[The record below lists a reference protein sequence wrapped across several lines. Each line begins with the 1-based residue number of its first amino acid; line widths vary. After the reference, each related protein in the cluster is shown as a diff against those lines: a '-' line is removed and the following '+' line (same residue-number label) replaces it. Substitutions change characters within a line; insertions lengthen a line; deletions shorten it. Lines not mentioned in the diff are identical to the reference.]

1 VPERCYRRR
10 AVALPDGRRFVVG
23 FALGNLV
30 PALVFG
36 LAGAALPVRYLLADA
51 LLSLVIATVVG
62 SSGVALFRA
71 ERALLALRVGALT
84 LLGFGLLL
92 VLLAALSAA
101 YLRGVQGDY
110 GRGGVLVMSIVLLLA
125 LPYLVV
131 YPALEL
137 LLVHRRLEAGRATAG
152 ASSGGAVG

>member
-1 VPERCYRRR
+1 MVPS
-10 AVALPDGRRFVVG
+10 DNRRFVVG

-36 LAGAALPVRYLLADA
+36 LAGVALPVRYAFADV
-51 LLSLVIATVVG
+51 LLSLVIVTVVG
-62 SSGVALFRA
+62 SSGVALFRP
-71 ERALLALRVGALT
+71 ERALSALRVGALT
-84 LLGFGLLL
+84 LLGLGLL
-92 VLLAALSAA
+92 VIALAALSVA

-110 GRGGVLVMSIVLLLA
+110 GRGGVVIMSIVLLLA

-137 LLVHRRLEAGRATAG
+137 LLLHGRSGRARERAG
-152 ASSGGAVG
+152 APEGGAAG

>member
-1 VPERCYRRR
+1 
-10 AVALPDGRRFVVG
+10 VALPDGRFVVG

-30 PALVFG
+30 PTVVFG
-36 LAGAALPVRYLLADA
+36 LAGAALPVRYLPADA
-51 LLSLVIATVVG
+51 LLALVIATVAG

-71 ERALLALRVGALT
+71 ERALAALRVGALT
-84 LLGFGLLL
+84 LLAFGLLL
-92 VLLAALSAA
+92 VLLAALSVA

-110 GRGGVLVMSIVLLLA
+110 GRGGVLVMTIVLFLA

-137 LLVHRRLEAGRATAG
+137 LLLHRRREAARAG
-152 ASSGGAVG
+152 VEPASSGADG